1 MAGLIDDVLDF
12 AKGRLGG
19 GVSLDRIPDALL
31 QEHLEQVIGELRD
44 VSENAIEAQINL
56 RHSVKCDPK
65 RIAQVAS
72 NFVANALKHGS
83 PTNPSACRRQLMN
96 EGSSWRS

>member
-44 VSENAIEAQINL
+44 VSENAS
-56 RHSVKCDPK
+56 RP
-65 RIAQVAS
+65 R
-72 NFVANALKHGS
+72 
-83 PTNPSACRRQLMN
+83 
-96 EGSSWRS
+96 